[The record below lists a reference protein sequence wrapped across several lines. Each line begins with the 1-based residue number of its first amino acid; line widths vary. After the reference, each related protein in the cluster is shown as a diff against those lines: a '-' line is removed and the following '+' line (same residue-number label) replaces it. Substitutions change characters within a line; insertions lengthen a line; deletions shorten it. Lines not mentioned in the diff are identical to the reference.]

1 MKVHPC
7 ARLLLPIAAL
17 SLLAPLTKAQSTID
31 SPTSSSIAYD
41 SSSSSAKPPPPVFV
55 YTRPTEKAKV
65 HNYLFDAFGPF
76 PIAGA
81 ALIAAV
87 NQSEKT
93 PPEWGSGGGAYAERF
108 GSNLGIAAIT
118 TTTRYGL
125 AKILREDT
133 VYYRCECKGLFPRLR
148 HALISTVT
156 SRRGEDGHRQLSFPA
171 LIAPYAGTMTA
182 VYAWYPNRYGP
193 KDALRMGN
201 YNLLA
206 FAGEN
211 LALEFIYGGPHTLF
225 SRFRRPASSEAAPET
240 SSNH

>member
-81 ALIAAV
+81 ARTTSVAMINAPSLAALDI
-87 NQSEKT
+87 
-93 PPEWGSGGGAYAERF
+93 Y
-108 GSNLGIAAIT
+108 
-118 TTTRYGL
+118 
-125 AKILREDT
+125 
-133 VYYRCECKGLFPRLR
+133 
-148 HALISTVT
+148 
-156 SRRGEDGHRQLSFPA
+156 
-171 LIAPYAGTMTA
+171 APYES
-182 VYAWYPNRYGP
+182 R
-193 KDALRMGN
+193 
-201 YNLLA
+201 
-206 FAGEN
+206 
-211 LALEFIYGGPHTLF
+211 FINSETNSSWLF
-225 SRFRRPASSEAAPET
+225 SNSW
-240 SSNH
+240 